1 MGVSHEAGRRR
12 IRETGG
18 GVMKKRFLVATLI
31 AAAAAIVVTVGSYAQ
46 SQETSVRA
54 DMNSFQETPS
64 VSSRGLG
71 EFSARIDDE
80 AQVIVYE
87 LTYAGL
93 QGVVTQAHIHLGQRS
108 QAGGVSVFLCG
119 GGDKPPCPQAGTVTG
134 VIDAADVIGPAAQG
148 IEPGEIA
155 ELIRA
160 IRLGHTYANVHSS
173 NQPTDP
179 PVRGFPGGE
188 IRGQINDADQN
199 EFDGGL

>member
-1 MGVSHEAGRRR
+1 
-12 IRETGG
+12 
-18 GVMKKRFLVATLI
+18 MKNRFLLAALMAAVVAV
-31 AAAAAIVVTVGSYAQ
+31 VVTVGSYAQ
-46 SQETSVRA
+46 SQETTVHA

-71 EFSARIDDE
+71 EFAARIDDE

-87 LTYAGL
+87 LSYAGL

-108 QAGGVSVFLCG
+108 QSGGVSAFLCG
-119 GGDKPPCPQAGTVTG
+119 GGDKPSCPQSGTVTG
-134 VIDAADVIGPAAQG
+134 VIDAPDVIGPVAQG

-160 IRLGHTYANVHSS
+160 IRLGHAYANVHSS

-179 PVRGFPGGE
+179 VIRGFPAGE
-188 IRGQINDADQN
+188 IRGQINDADQK